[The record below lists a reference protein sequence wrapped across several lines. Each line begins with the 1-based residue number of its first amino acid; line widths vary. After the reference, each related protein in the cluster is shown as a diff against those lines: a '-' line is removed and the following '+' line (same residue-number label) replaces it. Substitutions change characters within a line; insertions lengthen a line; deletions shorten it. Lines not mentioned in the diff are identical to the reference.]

1 MRYQL
6 RIPPNCHLLPCSDVV
21 DRLRWPAEIG
31 LQVWLCF
38 VSSSFFYI
46 FHVFIKKIN
55 FSWTIACIELILCLC
70 CLFRHV
76 AHTGQ
81 RAHFESSS
89 FCVIAVVSWVLGG
102 CGCLRMFQPCSNHR
116 TKVVKSFSGC
126 HRNSQ
131 WYVYS
136 SIMTSVGD
144 LLRLVITKSFMF
156 CFLTFVVGNPP
167 RRFVAIRW
175 VIFSYFWF

>member
-1 MRYQL
+1 MWGTSCLSPLIAICYHVAMCL
-6 RIPPNCHLLPCSDVV
+6 

-31 LQVWLCF
+31 LHVWLCF
-38 VSSSFFYI
+38 VSSRFFDI
-46 FHVFIKKIN
+46 FQVFIKKIH
-55 FSWTIACIELILCLC
+55 FSRTIACIELILCLC

-81 RAHFESSS
+81 RAHFEMSS

-102 CGCLRMFQPCSNHR
+102 CGCLRMFQSCSNHR

-136 SIMTSVGD
+136 SIMTSVGH
-144 LLRLVITKSFMF
+144 LLRLDCTKQFIF
-156 CFLTFVVGNPP
+156 CFCYFVCGISHS
-167 RRFVAIRW
+167 RFVAIR
-175 VIFSYFWF
+175 